1 MIYNIG
7 FLEMKYLV
15 SLSKDTALNASL
27 PSTIT
32 FKLNRQIPS
41 GSKVKLLQFNF
52 NTGPYGGST
61 NPLNTN
67 AISVVNNGILICID
81 NLMTTNSFTNDSS
94 STQTHPI
101 LSSIPQSTFFTSDS
115 DVVGS
120 YSMDKVTRYRQNT
133 YEPQYAC
140 SLDISSPI
148 SVFEISLRANNDAAL
163 LDSTQLEK
171 LSVNFLLEIEEDCD
185 CKKNDY

>member
-1 MIYNIG
+1 
-7 FLEMKYLV
+7 MKYLV

-32 FKLNRQIPS
+32 FQLNRQIPS

-52 NTGPYGGST
+52 NTGDVNSLHNHAL
-61 NPLNTN
+61 NP
-67 AISVVNNGILICID
+67 SNNGILVCVD
-81 NLMTTNSFTNDSS
+81 NLMTTNSFTNDGS

-101 LSSIPQSTFFTSDS
+101 LSSIPNVTFFQPDLATPK
-115 DVVGS
+115 DV
-120 YSMDKVTRYRQNT
+120 YRFKNHS

-148 SVFEISLRANNDAAL
+148 SVFEISLRANKDAAL
-163 LDSTQLEK
+163 LSSTQLAK
-171 LSVNFLLEIEEDCD
+171 LSVNFILEIEEDCD